1 MYKNFFYST
10 KLNFKKFLSYLPKKN
25 NVILDLGCGNGVY
38 TYENLKNKKIKL
50 IKMTDKDKKL
60 KIFIKKKYS
69 KSKKITWTDNL
80 NGNYDVVFI
89 NSVIQYMKINEYR
102 NFLNFFIKK
111 KVKIIII
118 SDIPKFPRGFEALF
132 LIFLNPYKLIKA
144 INYLFSKKYLNTG
157 FFYKKYD
164 ELLVSDKSYICIK
177 KKNLNDD
184 QVLRY
189 SLIIKKIK

>member
-1 MYKNFFYST
+1 MYKNFFYSP
-10 KLNFKKFLSYLPKKN
+10 KLNFKKFLSYLPIKK

-38 TYENLKNKKIKL
+38 TYENLKNNKIKL

-69 KSKKITWTDNL
+69 RSKKITWSDNL

-102 NFLNFFIKK
+102 NLLKFFIKK
-111 KVKIIII
+111 KIKIIII
-118 SDIPKFPRGFEALF
+118 SDIPKFPRIFEAFF
-132 LIFLNPYKLIKA
+132 LIFLNPYKLIKG
-144 INYLFSKKYLNTG
+144 INYLFTKKYLNTG

-164 ELLVSDKSYICIK
+164 ELLVRDKSYICIK
-177 KKNLNDD
+177 EKNLNDD